1 MSRLHSL
8 LLPLAI
14 LGALLIS
21 CNSKNNSPAA
31 DSDPS
36 ASFEFWL
43 TNGDRSA
50 LFQKQPSNLSIAG
63 GENAPVIE
71 IENSQSFQSID
82 GFGGALTGGSA
93 LVLSRMS
100 AAARTAIINELF
112 GTDGS
117 SIGISYLRIS
127 IGSSDLDEK
136 VFSYDDLPLGQVDT
150 ALALFD
156 LGYDRMYLVPVLR
169 QILTVNPTIRILGS
183 PWSAPLWMKTN
194 GNSVGGSLK
203 AQYYPTYAKYFV
215 KYVQEMKK
223 AGIRIDAITVQN
235 EPLYGGNNPS
245 MVMQATEQADFVG
258 NHLGPAF
265 AANGIDTKIVIY
277 DHNADRIDYPMTVLK
292 DQVARRFVDGSAFH
306 LYGGRIEDISAL
318 HDAHPDKNLYF
329 TEQWVGAPGNLAS
342 DLAWHTKMLIIGA
355 TRNWCKNV
363 LEWNLAADPNQD
375 PHTSGGCSQ
384 CLGAITISGDLVARN
399 PAYYILAHAAK
410 FVRPGSVRIESTL
423 PGLLY
428 NVAFRTPDGKKVLI
442 VLNDDATSRVF
453 RIKDGAKEW
462 LSYLKAGSVATYIW

>member
-1 MSRLHSL
+1 MAKFQRV
-8 LLPLAI
+8 LLPFGVLF
-14 LGALLIS
+14 ALLIS
-21 CNSKNNSPAA
+21 CNSKNNSSAA

-36 ASFEFWL
+36 TSFEFWL
-43 TNGDRSA
+43 TNGDKSA
-50 LFQKQPSNLSIAG
+50 LFQKQLSNASITG

-71 IENSQSFQSID
+71 IDNARSFQSID

-100 AAARTAIINELF
+100 ATARAQIINELF
-112 GTDGS
+112 STEGS

-136 VFSYDDLPLGQVDT
+136 VFSYDDLPAGQIDT

-156 LGYDRMYLVPVLR
+156 LGYDRTYLIPVLK
-169 QILTVNPTIRILGS
+169 QILVVNPTIRILGS
-183 PWSAPLWMKTN
+183 PWSAPQWMKTN
-194 GNSVGGSLK
+194 SSSVGGSLK

-215 KYVQEMKK
+215 KYIQEMKK
-223 AGIRIDAITVQN
+223 EGIRIDAITVQN

-245 MVMQATEQADFVG
+245 MVMQAREQADFVA

-277 DHNADRIDYPMTVLK
+277 DHNADRIDYPMTVLN
-292 DQVARRFVDGSAFH
+292 DQAARRFIDGSAFH

-355 TRNWCKNV
+355 TRNWCRNV
-363 LEWNLAADPNQD
+363 LEWNLAADPNHD

-384 CLGAITISGDLVARN
+384 CLGAITVSGDVIARN

-410 FVRPGSVRIESTL
+410 FVRPGSVRIESTM
-423 PGLLY
+423 PGSLY
-428 NVAFRTPDGKKVLI
+428 NVAFRTPDGKRVLI
-442 VLNDDATSRVF
+442 VLNDDSASKVF
-453 RIKDGAKEW
+453 RIKDGAKVW
-462 LSYLKAGSVATYIW
+462 LSYLKAGSVGTYVW